1 LASPAEAHPHIWAT
15 VRYEVV
21 FGPDHF
27 ITGIRHAWTF
37 DEFYSATAVQG
48 LDANGDGIF
57 SKEELKRLDE
67 VYVNL
72 LQQFNYFTFVHMSGA
87 GENLAFKPPEDYWLD
102 YDEGELTF
110 HFTLPFET
118 PLDPNGK
125 RVQIDV
131 YDPSFF
137 VAFGF
142 AKEQPVKITGSPGC
156 SVEIKLPDPR
166 EGEGAMVLSE
176 TFFLQLAP
184 NSNFG
189 AQFAQTALV
198 KCGDAPS

>member
-1 LASPAEAHPHIWAT
+1 MCSVRCPLGIAAEAHPHIWAT

-21 FGPDHF
+21 FGPNHF
-27 ITGIRHAWTF
+27 ITGIGHAWTF

-48 LDANGDGIF
+48 LDTNGDGIF
-57 SKEELKRLDE
+57 SKEELKRL

-72 LQQFNYFTFVHMSGA
+72 LRQFNYFTFVRMSGA
-87 GENLAFKPPEDYWLD
+87 DENLAFKPPEDYWLD

-142 AKEQPVKITGSPGC
+142 AGTA
-156 SVEIKLPDPR
+156 
-166 EGEGAMVLSE
+166 GEDHGLAR
-176 TFFLQLAP
+176 LQR
-184 NSNFG
+184 
-189 AQFAQTALV
+189 
-198 KCGDAPS
+198 